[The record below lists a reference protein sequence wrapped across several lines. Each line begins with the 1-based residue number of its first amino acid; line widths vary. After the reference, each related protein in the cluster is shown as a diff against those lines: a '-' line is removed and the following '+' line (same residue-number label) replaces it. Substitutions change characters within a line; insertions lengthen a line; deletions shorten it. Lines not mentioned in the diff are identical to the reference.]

1 MEPIGMPG
9 QGGPTSEIYRFDDI
23 VVDAAA
29 HTVLRAG
36 QPQTI
41 EPKAFSVLLVLL
53 RHKGELV
60 TRDDLLDDVW
70 GHRHVTPGVLTR
82 VIAQL
87 RHVLGDDSQRPRYIQ
102 TQHALGYRFIGLPR
116 RDSDYP
122 ESSVNTGGA
131 AEPGETVVAVRQ
143 SVPASLKLAANEP
156 RPPNGGHEHDR
167 RHDDHPHPQSDSE
180 QAGRDQESTGGV
192 RRVLASLVGWGG
204 LLALLTALAIW
215 MAQRTQPAR
224 AADASIAVL
233 PFTSL
238 SENKSDAYFADGLT
252 VEMHDA
258 LAGVPGLKV
267 IAAPQSGGVKQG
279 DAKSLGAQLGVATL
293 LDASVRRE
301 GTRVRINARLTDT
314 RTGFTLWTQS
324 YDRETSDVFGLQ
336 SEIANEV
343 VQSLLGVLPGDGQAL
358 ARRLAPTRNIAA
370 YDAYLKGRQQLQE
383 HAGDADPDSAINYFR
398 GALAIDPGFARA
410 QAGICRAEITRF
422 ETARD
427 ATAFDRA
434 QAACKRASGMDPSL
448 REVSLALG
456 DLHRTR
462 GEYDQAVEY
471 YTRALHDPALR
482 ADANIGLALTA
493 SAQGQNAVAQDY
505 FEFARKLRPRDPLV
519 FRERGYHLYTSGD
532 VAGAIESYRTAAAL
546 QPGDYRTWYAL
557 GGLYQTKG
565 DNTQASAA
573 FERSLQIKPNY
584 PALSNLGTLR
594 FYSGAYA
601 EAADLYRHAVELDP
615 SDFRLWGNIGD
626 ALSAASVDPIEA
638 QEYYREAALRA
649 ERYLKISPDDAQ
661 GFSELAWYSANLG
674 DKAKALEMQGKA
686 EALATERGEVALW
699 GAQTMAILDDAKAA
713 REQMAKARA
722 EGIPQQRIESIPVLR
737 RLIGEVAS
745 VPKPPTKQ

>member
-23 VVDAAA
+23 VVDAGA

-87 RHVLGDDSQRPRYIQ
+87 RHVLGDDSQHPRYIQ

-122 ESSVNTGGA
+122 DASVNAVGE
-131 AEPGETVVAVRQ
+131 AEPAETIVAVRQ

-156 RPPNGGHEHDR
+156 HPPNGGLEPEHDR
-167 RHDDHPHPQSDSE
+167 RRDDHHPQLANE
-180 QAGRDQESTGGV
+180 QADSRGV
-192 RRVLASLVGWGG
+192 RRILASLLGWGG

-215 MAQRTQPAR
+215 MAQRAQPAR
-224 AADASIAVL
+224 AAEASIAVL
-233 PFTSL
+233 PFASL
-238 SENKSDAYFADGLT
+238 SENKSDGYFADGLT

-279 DAKSLGAQLGVATL
+279 DAKALGAQLGVATL

-301 GTRVRINARLTDT
+301 GARVRINARLTDA

-383 HAGDADPDSAINYFR
+383 RVGDSNPDSAINYFR

-422 ETARD
+422 EAARD

-434 QAACKRASGMDPSL
+434 QSACKRASGMDPGL

-462 GEYDQAVEY
+462 GEYDQAIEH
-471 YTRALHDPALR
+471 YTHALEDPSLR
-482 ADANIGLALTA
+482 ADAYLGLAQLA
-493 SAQGQNAVAQDY
+493 SAQGRNPLALDY
-505 FEFARKLRPRDPLV
+505 FERARKLRPRDPLV

-557 GGLYQTKG
+557 GGLYQVKG
-565 DNTQASAA
+565 DNVQASAA

-584 PALSNLGTLR
+584 PALSNLGTLK
-594 FYSGAYA
+594 YGSGAYA

-626 ALSAASVDPIEA
+626 ALSAASVDPVEA
-638 QEYYREAALRA
+638 QEYYREAAMLA
-649 ERYLKISPDDAQ
+649 ERYLKIRPDDAQ
-661 GFSELAWYSANLG
+661 GFAQLAWYSANLG
-674 DKAKALEMQGKA
+674 DKTKARQMQGKA

-699 GAQTMAILDDAKAA
+699 GAQTMAVLDDAKAA
-713 REQMAKARA
+713 REQLAKARA
-722 EGIPQQRIESIPVLR
+722 EGIAQQRIESIPVLR
-737 RLIGEVAS
+737 RLNGEVAS
-745 VPKPPTKQ
+745 VPRPSTKQ

>member
-23 VVDAAA
+23 VVDAGA

-60 TRDDLLDDVW
+60 TRDDLLDEVW

-87 RHVLGDDSQRPRYIQ
+87 RHVLGDDSQHPRYIQ

-122 ESSVNTGGA
+122 DTSVNAVGE
-131 AEPGETVVAVRQ
+131 AEPAETIVAVRQ

-156 RPPNGGHEHDR
+156 HPPNGGDEHDR
-167 RHDDHPHPQSDSE
+167 RHDDHPHPQTDGQ
-180 QAGRDQESTGGV
+180 QADTGRGV

-215 MAQRTQPAR
+215 MAQRAQPAR
-224 AADASIAVL
+224 AAEASIAVL

-238 SENKSDAYFADGLT
+238 SENKSDGYFADGLS
-252 VEMHDA
+252 VEMQDA

-301 GTRVRINARLTDT
+301 GARVRINARLTDA
-314 RTGFTLWTQS
+314 RTGFTLWTES
-324 YDRETSDVFGLQ
+324 YDRETSDVFRLQ

-343 VQSLLGVLPGDGQAL
+343 VQALLGVLPGEGQAL

-370 YDAYLKGRQQLQE
+370 YDAYLKGRQQMQE
-383 HAGDADPDSAINYFR
+383 RAGDPNPDSAINYFR

-422 ETARD
+422 ENARD

-456 DLHRTR
+456 ELHRTR
-462 GEYDQAVEY
+462 GEYEQAIEQ
-471 YTRALHDPALR
+471 YTHALEDPSLR
-482 ADANIGLALTA
+482 ADAYIGLAQMA
-493 SAQGQNAVAQDY
+493 SAQGRNPLATDY
-505 FEFARKLRPRDPLV
+505 FERARKLRPRDPLV

-565 DNTQASAA
+565 DNVQAIAA

-584 PALSNLGTLR
+584 PALSNLGTLK
-594 FYSGAYA
+594 FGSGAYA

-626 ALSAASVDPIEA
+626 ALSAASVDTVEA
-638 QEYYREAALRA
+638 QEYYREAALLA
-649 ERYLKISPDDAQ
+649 ERYLKIRPDDAQ
-661 GFSELAWYSANLG
+661 GFAQLAWYSANLG
-674 DKAKALEMQGKA
+674 DKSKAREMQRKA

-699 GAQTMAILDDAKAA
+699 GAQTMAILDDDKAA
-713 REQMAKARA
+713 REQMGKARS
-722 EGIPQQRIESIPVLR
+722 EGIPQQRIDSIPVLR
-737 RLIGEVAS
+737 RLLGEVAS
-745 VPKPPTKQ
+745 APKPSTKQ

>member
-60 TRDDLLDDVW
+60 TRDDLLDEVW

-87 RHVLGDDSQRPRYIQ
+87 RHVLGDDSQHPRYIQ

-122 ESSVNTGGA
+122 NASVKAGSVNTAGE
-131 AEPGETVVAVRQ
+131 AEPEETVVAVRQ

-156 RPPNGGHEHDR
+156 HPPNGGQGYDR
-167 RHDDHPHPQSDSE
+167 RRDDHPHPQSDSE
-180 QAGRDQESTGGV
+180 RADTGGV
-192 RRVLASLVGWGG
+192 RRILASLLGWGG

-215 MAQRTQPAR
+215 IVQRSQPVR
-224 AADASIAVL
+224 PADASIAVL

-238 SENKSDAYFADGLT
+238 SENKSDGYFADGLT

-267 IAAPQSGGVKQG
+267 IAAPQRGGVKQG
-279 DAKSLGAQLGVATL
+279 DAKSLGEQLGVATL

-301 GTRVRINARLTDT
+301 GPRVRVNARLTDT

-324 YDRETSDVFGLQ
+324 YDRETSDVFALQ

-370 YDAYLKGRQQLQE
+370 YDAYLKGREQLQE

-422 ETARD
+422 EGVRD
-427 ATAFDRA
+427 VAAFDRA
-434 QAACKRASGMDPSL
+434 QAACKRAAGMDPSL
-448 REVSLALG
+448 RE
-456 DLHRTR
+456 T
-462 GEYDQAVEY
+462 
-471 YTRALHDPALR
+471 
-482 ADANIGLALTA
+482 
-493 SAQGQNAVAQDY
+493 
-505 FEFARKLRPRDPLV
+505 
-519 FRERGYHLYTSGD
+519 
-532 VAGAIESYRTAAAL
+532 
-546 QPGDYRTWYAL
+546 
-557 GGLYQTKG
+557 
-565 DNTQASAA
+565 
-573 FERSLQIKPNY
+573 
-584 PALSNLGTLR
+584 
-594 FYSGAYA
+594 
-601 EAADLYRHAVELDP
+601 
-615 SDFRLWGNIGD
+615 
-626 ALSAASVDPIEA
+626 
-638 QEYYREAALRA
+638 
-649 ERYLKISPDDAQ
+649 
-661 GFSELAWYSANLG
+661 
-674 DKAKALEMQGKA
+674 
-686 EALATERGEVALW
+686 
-699 GAQTMAILDDAKAA
+699 
-713 REQMAKARA
+713 
-722 EGIPQQRIESIPVLR
+722 
-737 RLIGEVAS
+737 
-745 VPKPPTKQ
+745 

>member
-1 MEPIGMPG
+1 MPG

-23 VVDAAA
+23 VVDAGA

-60 TRDDLLDDVW
+60 ARDDLLDEVW

-87 RHVLGDDSQRPRYIQ
+87 RHVLGDDSQHPRYIQ

-122 ESSVNTGGA
+122 DTSVNALGESEP
-131 AEPGETVVAVRQ
+131 AETIVAVRQ

-156 RPPNGGHEHDR
+156 HPPNGGLGPEHDR
-167 RHDDHPHPQSDSE
+167 RHDDRHHPQLVSE
-180 QAGRDQESTGGV
+180 QVESRGV
-192 RRVLASLVGWGG
+192 RRIMANLLGWGG

-215 MAQRTQPAR
+215 MAQRAQPAR
-224 AADASIAVL
+224 AAEASIAVL

-238 SENKSDAYFADGLT
+238 SENKSDGYFADGLT

-279 DAKSLGAQLGVATL
+279 DAKALGAQLGVATL

-301 GTRVRINARLTDT
+301 GARVRINARLTDA

-343 VQSLLGVLPGDGQAL
+343 VQSLLGVLPSDGQAL

-383 HAGDADPDSAINYFR
+383 RVGDANPDSAINYFR

-422 ETARD
+422 EAARD

-434 QAACKRASGMDPSL
+434 QTACKRASGMDPSL

-456 DLHRTR
+456 ELHRTR
-462 GEYDQAVEY
+462 GEYDQAIEH
-471 YTRALHDPALR
+471 YTHALEDPSLR
-482 ADANIGLALTA
+482 ADAYLGLAQLA
-493 SAQGQNAVAQDY
+493 SAQGRNPLATDY
-505 FEFARKLRPRDPLV
+505 FERARKLRPRDPLV

-557 GGLYQTKG
+557 GGLYQVKG
-565 DNTQASAA
+565 DNVQASAA

-584 PALSNLGTLR
+584 PALSNLGTLK
-594 FYSGAYA
+594 FDSGAYA

-626 ALSAASVDPIEA
+626 ALSAASVDPVEA

-649 ERYLKISPDDAQ
+649 ERYLKIRPDDAQ
-661 GFSELAWYSANLG
+661 GFAQLAWYSANLG
-674 DKAKALEMQGKA
+674 DKTKARDMQGKA

-699 GAQTMAILDDAKAA
+699 GAQTMAVLDDAEAA

-737 RLIGEVAS
+737 RLLGEVAS
-745 VPKPPTKQ
+745 VPKPSTKQ

>member
-23 VVDAAA
+23 VVDAGA

-87 RHVLGDDSQRPRYIQ
+87 RHVLGDDSQHPRYIQ

-122 ESSVNTGGA
+122 DASVKAGSVNTAGE
-131 AEPGETVVAVRQ
+131 AEPGETIVAVRQ

-156 RPPNGGHEHDR
+156 HPPNGGHGHDR
-167 RHDDHPHPQSDSE
+167 RHDDHVRILNRIAE
-180 QAGRDQESTGGV
+180 QADSGGGV

-215 MAQRTQPAR
+215 IAQRTQPTR

-238 SENKSDAYFADGLT
+238 SENKSDGYFADGLT

-301 GTRVRINARLTDT
+301 GARVRINARLTDA

-383 HAGDADPDSAINYFR
+383 RAGGSRSRQRDQLLPRCAGHRPWFRARPGRHLPGRDQRDSK
-398 GALAIDPGFARA
+398 PRA
-410 QAGICRAEITRF
+410 MPPLSIAPSR
-422 ETARD
+422 
-427 ATAFDRA
+427 
-434 QAACKRASGMDPSL
+434 RASAHPAWIPACARSAW
-448 REVSLALG
+448 RWAICIAPEAST
-456 DLHRTR
+456 TR
-462 GEYDQAVEY
+462 RSSITPVRLE
-471 YTRALHDPALR
+471 DPALR
-482 ADANIGLALTA
+482 ADANIGIGPAWPVRRGTMQWHWITSSARASCVRAIPSCSA
-493 SAQGQNAVAQDY
+493 SAAI
-505 FEFARKLRPRDPLV
+505 
-519 FRERGYHLYTSGD
+519 HLYTSGD
-532 VAGAIESYRTAAAL
+532 IAGAIESYRTAAAL
-546 QPGDYRTWYAL
+546 QPDDYRTWASL

-565 DNTQASAA
+565 DDVQASAA

-584 PALSNLGTLR
+584 PALSNLGTLKFDSRCLRRSGGPVPSRRRAGPER
-594 FYSGAYA
+594 FPPVGQHRRRPFGCVGGSRRGAGVLPGGGPA
-601 EAADLYRHAVELDP
+601 GRALPEDQARRCAGFRATGLVQRQRGRQGESAGDAAQGRGAGDRARRGRAVGRADDGGTGRRQSRRANKWPRHAPRE
-615 SDFRLWGNIGD
+615 FRSSGSNPFPCCGD
-626 ALSAASVDPIEA
+626 
-638 QEYYREAALRA
+638 
-649 ERYLKISPDDAQ
+649 
-661 GFSELAWYSANLG
+661 
-674 DKAKALEMQGKA
+674 
-686 EALATERGEVALW
+686 
-699 GAQTMAILDDAKAA
+699 
-713 REQMAKARA
+713 
-722 EGIPQQRIESIPVLR
+722 
-737 RLIGEVAS
+737 
-745 VPKPPTKQ
+745 

>member
-1 MEPIGMPG
+1 MEPIGLPG

-23 VVDAAA
+23 VVDAGA
-29 HTVLRAG
+29 HTVLRGG

-53 RHKGELV
+53 RRKGELV
-60 TRDDLLDDVW
+60 ARDDLLDEVW

-87 RHVLGDDSQRPRYIQ
+87 RHVLGDDSQHPRYIQ

-122 ESSVNTGGA
+122 DTSVNTGSES
-131 AEPGETVVAVRQ
+131 EPEETVVAVRH

-156 RPPNGGHEHDR
+156 HPPNGGHEHDR
-167 RHDDHPHPQSDSE
+167 RRDDHPHPQSDSE
-180 QAGRDQESTGGV
+180 QADTGGV

-204 LLALLTALAIW
+204 LLALLAALAIW
-215 MAQRTQPAR
+215 IAQRTQPAR

-238 SENKSDAYFADGLT
+238 SENKSDGYFADGLT

-301 GTRVRINARLTDT
+301 GARVRINARLTDT

-343 VQSLLGVLPGDGQAL
+343 VQSLLGVLPGEGNGL
-358 ARRLAPTRNIAA
+358 ARRLAPTTSVAA

-383 HAGDADPDSAINYFR
+383 RGDAPDADSAINFFR

-422 ETARD
+422 EGVRD
-427 ATAFDRA
+427 VAAFDRA
-434 QAACKRASGMDPSL
+434 QAACKRAASMDPSL
-448 REVSLALG
+448 RETSLALG
-456 DLHRTR
+456 ELHRIR
-462 GEYDQAVEY
+462 GEASQAVEN
-471 YTRALHDPALR
+471 YTRALEDPALR
-482 ADANIGLALTA
+482 ADAYMGLAQLA
-493 SAQGQNAVAQDY
+493 SAQGRNALALDY
-505 FEFARKLRPRDPLV
+505 FERARKLRPRDPMV
-519 FRERGYHLYTSGD
+519 FRERGYHYYTSGN
-532 VAGAIESYRTAAAL
+532 VPAAIESYRTATSL
-546 QPGDYRTWYAL
+546 QPDDHRLWSGL
-557 GGLYQTKG
+557 GGLYLANG
-565 DNTQASAA
+565 DTVQASAA
-573 FERSLQIKPNY
+573 FERSLQIRPNY
-584 PALSNLGTLR
+584 SALSNLGTLK
-594 FYSGAYA
+594 YESGAYA

-626 ALSAASVDPIEA
+626 ALAAASVDTEEA
-638 QEYYREAALRA
+638 KEYYRRAAQLA
-649 ERYLKISPDDAQ
+649 ERYVQIRPDDAQ
-661 GFSELAWYSANLG
+661 GFAQFGWYRANLG
-674 DKAKALEMQGKA
+674 DGTKALEMQRKA
-686 EALATERGEVALW
+686 EALATERGEVAFW
-699 GAQTMAILDDAKAA
+699 GAQTMALLGDTASA
-713 REQMAKARA
+713 REHLEKALA
-722 EGIPQQRIESIPVLR
+722 EGIPAQRIENTPVLR
-737 RLIGEVAS
+737 RLNGEAAS
-745 VPKPPTKQ
+745 VPKPSTKQ

>member
-23 VVDAAA
+23 VVDAGA

-87 RHVLGDDSQRPRYIQ
+87 RHVLGDDSQHPRYIQ

-122 ESSVNTGGA
+122 DPSVNAVGE
-131 AEPGETVVAVRQ
+131 AEPADTIVAVRQ

-156 RPPNGGHEHDR
+156 HPPNGGLESEHGR
-167 RHDDHPHPQSDSE
+167 RRDDHPPQLASE
-180 QAGRDQESTGGV
+180 QADSRGV
-192 RRVLASLVGWGG
+192 RRILANLLGWGG

-215 MAQRTQPAR
+215 TAQRAQPAR
-224 AADASIAVL
+224 AAEASIAVL
-233 PFTSL
+233 PFASL
-238 SENKSDAYFADGLT
+238 SENKSDGYFADGLT

-279 DAKSLGAQLGVATL
+279 DAKALGAQLGVATL

-301 GTRVRINARLTDT
+301 GTRVRINARLTDA

-383 HAGDADPDSAINYFR
+383 RVGDSNPDSAINYFR

-422 ETARD
+422 EAARD

-434 QAACKRASGMDPSL
+434 QSACKRASGMDPGL

-456 DLHRTR
+456 ELHRTR
-462 GEYDQAVEY
+462 GEYDQAIEH
-471 YTRALHDPALR
+471 YTHALEDPSLR
-482 ADANIGLALTA
+482 ADAYLGLAQLA
-493 SAQGQNAVAQDY
+493 SAQGRNPLALDY
-505 FEFARKLRPRDPLV
+505 FERARKLRPRDPLV

-557 GGLYQTKG
+557 GGLYQVKG
-565 DNTQASAA
+565 DNVQASAA

-584 PALSNLGTLR
+584 PALSNLGTLK
-594 FYSGAYA
+594 YDSGAYA

-626 ALSAASVDPIEA
+626 ALSAASVDTVEA

-649 ERYLKISPDDAQ
+649 ERYLKIRPDDAQ
-661 GFSELAWYSANLG
+661 GFAQLAWYSANLG
-674 DKAKALEMQGKA
+674 DKTKARQMQGKA

-699 GAQTMAILDDAKAA
+699 GAQTMAVLDDAKAA
-713 REQMAKARA
+713 REQLAKARA
-722 EGIPQQRIESIPVLR
+722 EGIAQQRIESIPVLR
-737 RLIGEVAS
+737 RLNGEVAS
-745 VPKPPTKQ
+745 VPKPSTKQ